1 MKRIA
6 WLVALGVVVGCAPK
20 AETPEEETARIQRES
35 NVAKTAIEEANKAFV
50 THFNLGHGD
59 VVAKMYTPDA
69 VVALVGAPVVSGR
82 EPITKFWNEFIAGM
96 KPQLVLTTAA
106 VTANGPIAIERGTY
120 AITVTTPGGPA
131 TESGTYLVHWHRVD
145 GKWMLAED
153 IGTSE
158 KPLPPPP
165 AAPAPKK

>member
-6 WLVALGVVVGCAPK
+6 WLLALGVVVGGCAPK

-35 NVAKTAIEEANKAFV
+35 NVAKTAIEEANKAFT

-59 VVAKMYTPDA
+59 IAAQSYTPDA
-69 VVALVGAPVVSGR
+69 VLALVNSPVVSGR
-82 EPITKFWNEFIAGM
+82 ENIAKAISGM
-96 KPQLVLTTAA
+96 GEKPQLVLTTAA
-106 VTANGPIAIERGTY
+106 VTANGPLAVERGTY
-120 AITVTTPGGPA
+120 AITLTMPSGPA

-145 GKWMLAED
+145 GKWLIAED

-158 KPLPPPP
+158 KPMPMPPPPP
-165 AAPAPKK
+165 APKK